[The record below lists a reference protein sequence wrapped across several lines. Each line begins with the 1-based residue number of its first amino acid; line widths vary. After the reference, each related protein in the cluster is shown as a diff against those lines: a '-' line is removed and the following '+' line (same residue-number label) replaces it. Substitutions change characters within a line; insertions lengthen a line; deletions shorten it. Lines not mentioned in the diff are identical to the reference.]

1 MPVTLINVFIVPEDK
16 EDEFVVNWRKSAAQ
30 FQLEP
35 GFVETHFHKNTGI
48 GNPTFTFINI
58 ATWESPDAW
67 RIAHEKFP
75 PTEYAV
81 EGVRGHPAIYE
92 PIIDVTLD
100 GPSPGPAGWTPRVA
114 VNA

>member
-1 MPVTLINVFIVPEDK
+1 MSVKLINVFIVPKDK
-16 EDEFVVNWRKSAAQ
+16 EDEFVTNWRKSAAQ

-35 GFVETHFHKNTGI
+35 GFVDTHFHKNTGV

-58 ATWESPDAW
+58 ATWESADAW

-81 EGVRGHPAIYE
+81 DGVKGHPAIFT
-92 PIIDVTLD
+92 PIIDVTRD
-100 GPSPGPAGWTPRVA
+100 SASPAPDGWTPRVA
-114 VNA
+114 IAA